1 MATRTAGGR
10 VGRTIYMDE
19 QSWAAL
25 SSLQIP
31 GVRRRSD
38 SARLEALVLQW
49 PQLVSQLESQR
60 EEVTR
65 LRAQLKRVQDLGFQ
79 VEMAQRQIES
89 ALQSVIERIQPV
101 RELVYDALT
110 ARERSGQA

>member
-38 SARLEALVLQW
+38 SARLEALVEQW
-49 PQLVSQLESQR
+49 PQLLDQLER
-60 EEVTR
+60 ERDENRR
-65 LRAQLKRVQDLGFQ
+65 LRAQLKRVQELGFQ
-79 VEMAQRQIES
+79 IAMAERQIQS
-89 ALQSVIERIQPV
+89 ALQTVIDRIQPV
-101 RELVYDALT
+101 RDLVNDALT
-110 ARERSGQA
+110 GRERSG